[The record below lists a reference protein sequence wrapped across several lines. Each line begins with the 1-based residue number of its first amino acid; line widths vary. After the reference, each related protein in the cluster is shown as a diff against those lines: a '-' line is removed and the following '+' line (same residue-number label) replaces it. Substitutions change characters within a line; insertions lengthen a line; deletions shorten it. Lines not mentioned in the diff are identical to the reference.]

1 MRLALLHTGAV
12 NIPTFAALAKE
23 YWGDTEVMN
32 LLDDK
37 IVADLR
43 SDASSAS
50 VPGRL
55 IALAQVAAAAG
66 ADAVMLTCSSISG
79 LAAATALAAGIP
91 VLRVDE
97 AMADEAARI
106 GSGGR
111 IAVIATLSTTL
122 VPTVALI
129 RERLELADGS
139 AEFEEVLVEGAF
151 EAVVSGDRAR
161 HDALVQEAI
170 RGAAARVDVVVLAQA
185 SMLSAAGGIDVAV
198 PVLSSPEL
206 GARRA
211 AEVLG
216 LG

>member
-1 MRLALLHTGAV
+1 
-12 NIPTFAALAKE
+12 
-23 YWGDTEVMN
+23 MN

-43 SDASSAS
+43 SDASAAS

-79 LAAATALAAGIP
+79 LAAATAQAAGIP

-151 EAVVSGDRAR
+151 EAVVSGDRAS

-170 RGAAARVDVVVLAQA
+170 RAAAARVDVVVLAQA
-185 SMLSAAGGIDVAV
+185 SMLSAAEGVDVAV

-211 AEVLG
+211 AEVLS

>member
-1 MRLALLHTGAV
+1 
-12 NIPTFAALAKE
+12 LAKE

-43 SDASSAS
+43 SDASAAS

-79 LAAATALAAGIP
+79 LAAATAQAAGIP

-151 EAVVSGDRAR
+151 EAVVSGDRAS

-170 RGAAARVDVVVLAQA
+170 RAAAARVDVVVLAQA
-185 SMLSAAGGIDVAV
+185 SMLSAAEGVDVAV

-211 AEVLG
+211 AEVLS

>member
-43 SDASSAS
+43 SDASAAS

-79 LAAATALAAGIP
+79 LAAATAQAAGIP

-151 EAVVSGDRAR
+151 EAVVSGDRAS

-170 RGAAARVDVVVLAQA
+170 RAAAARVDVVVLAQA
-185 SMLSAAGGIDVAV
+185 SMLSAAEGVDVAV

-211 AEVLG
+211 AEVLS